1 VQHLLEQ
8 LDDRMEGAAQITT
21 ALGPATS
28 LSRVTRLSAPR
39 TGGSHRSPTTT
50 TPVSIPRLTPTLAPF
65 SRGQARDSQD
75 ATARATV
82 DATGRFTR
90 VLTFA
95 AGEVTANGGARVKA
109 SRSGDAWLVDVNDYE
124 HYWVPDAVIS
134 GG

>member
-1 VQHLLEQ
+1 MTVKTQ
-8 LDDRMEGAAQITT
+8 
-21 ALGPATS
+21 
-28 LSRVTRLSAPR
+28 PR
-39 TGGSHRSPTTT
+39 ARQSTPPGG
-50 TPVSIPRLTPTLAPF
+50 
-65 SRGQARDSQD
+65 
-75 ATARATV
+75 
-82 DATGRFTR
+82 FTR